1 MKKTNSKFVVSLT
14 ALCIL
19 VFSTN
24 RAYAYLDPGTG
35 SMLIQGLLAAIAA
48 ASVSIGIF
56 WRRLR
61 SFFGHKNSEKN
72 GRDDG

>member
-1 MKKTNSKFVVSLT
+1 MKTNLKFVVFLT

-24 RAYAYLDPGTG
+24 RAHAYLDPGTG
-35 SMLIQGLLAAIAA
+35 SMLIQGVLAAIAA

-61 SFFGHKNSEKN
+61 SFFGRRNRGKDD
-72 GRDDG
+72 RDDS